1 MRTIAFA
8 TAAAAAALATAAPAS
23 AATTINLVPIAGT
36 LTGAFGNAN
45 PARSGTDLYN
55 FTVPTSGDLYGF
67 VGSLGLKITL
77 TNLDFTSVTLD
88 GISFDKI
95 SSGIFE
101 LQTIAQ
107 SIGAGSHTLSI
118 GYKNAQLFS
127 SYGGVI
133 SFTPIA
139 AGVPE
144 PATWGLMILGFGA
157 VAGAMRYK
165 RRGQARIRFA

>member
-1 MRTIAFA
+1 MRKIAFV
-8 TAAAAAALATAAPAS
+8 TAAAAAAAFAAPAS

-36 LTGAFGNAN
+36 LTGVFGNAN
-45 PARSGTDLYN
+45 PSRSGTDLYN
-55 FTVPTSGDLYGF
+55 FSVPTSGDLYGF
-67 VGSLGLKITL
+67 VGSVGLKITL

-88 GISFDKI
+88 GIAFDKI

-118 GYKNAQLFS
+118 GYANAQRFS
-127 SYGGVI
+127 SYGGI
-133 SFTPIA
+133 LSFTSIA
-139 AGVPE
+139 GGVPE

-157 VAGAMRYK
+157 IGGVMRYK
-165 RRGQARIRFA
+165 RREQAKVRFA